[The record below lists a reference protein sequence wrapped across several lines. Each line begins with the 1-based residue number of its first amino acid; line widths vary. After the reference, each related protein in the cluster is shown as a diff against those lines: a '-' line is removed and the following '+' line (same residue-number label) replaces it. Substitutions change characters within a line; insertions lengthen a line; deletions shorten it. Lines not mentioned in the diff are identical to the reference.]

1 MARTKRKGFPLV
13 MITWN
18 DAYSDDGWTTREK
31 LLEDPTATQRVKSV
45 GWLVA
50 ETPENYY
57 LASSV
62 PFCDDADEKEHEYA
76 NTMIIPV
83 GFVIER
89 KVLRRG

>member
-1 MARTKRKGFPLV
+1 M

-18 DAYSDDGWTTREK
+18 DAYSDDGWTSRDK

-50 ETPENYY
+50 ETAGNYY

-62 PFCDDADEKEHEYA
+62 PYCDSLADKDHEYA
-76 NTMIIPV
+76 NTMVIPV
-83 GFVIER
+83 GFVVER